1 MRYRD
6 MEKIIPAVQEG
17 ELRDRLQMKKLQEIK
32 KLQQSLPLY
41 NEFMKE
47 EMNNF
52 SSVEE
57 LKGSLAQIDDKF
69 DRLIQQVEDCNK
81 LTESIHQKVKDIIW
95 GIEASKNEE

>member
-6 MEKIIPAVQEG
+6 MEKIMPAVQEG
-17 ELRDRLQMKKLQEIK
+17 ELRDRLQMKKLQQS
-32 KLQQSLPLY
+32 QQLY
-41 NEFMKE
+41 NELKKGE
-47 EMNNF
+47 EMNNL
-52 SSVEE
+52 SEVEE

-81 LTESIHQKVKDIIW
+81 LTQSIHQKVKDIIW